1 MREVK
6 TKAGASVKEWK
17 PPTTQEK
24 AAQNVCRS
32 KKPDKSLRNREGRV
46 ALREM
51 VMPEL
56 GLMPRDIP
64 PAEDGDVLCE
74 SRIQHLCDFL
84 SSGGVLQRWLDA
96 AGVTRSQYTY
106 RKNRQEGLKMRLEE
120 AMYVGCDALADRAL
134 EIAHK
139 PFITVDEVVTTLA
152 DGRQVTVTK
161 TADNVFAR
169 KLAVQ
174 ATIDILKRRA
184 PDRYGD
190 AVKVEVAD
198 SRARAII
205 DARRRLREA
214 KDKIIE
220 AEVVG

>member
-56 GLMPRDIP
+56 GLVPRDIP

-74 SRIQHLCDFL
+74 ARIQHE
-84 SSGGVLQRWLDA
+84 
-96 AGVTRSQYTY
+96 Y
-106 RKNRQEGLKMRLEE
+106 LKSVRRL
-120 AMYVGCDALADRAL
+120 
-134 EIAHK
+134 
-139 PFITVDEVVTTLA
+139 
-152 DGRQVTVTK
+152 
-161 TADNVFAR
+161 
-169 KLAVQ
+169 
-174 ATIDILKRRA
+174 
-184 PDRYGD
+184 
-190 AVKVEVAD
+190 EVAD
-198 SRARAII
+198 RLKAAIFC
-205 DARRRLREA
+205 LREA
-214 KDKIIE
+214 CFRGGSTPQ
-220 AEVVG
+220 A

>member
-1 MREVK
+1 MR
-6 TKAGASVKEWK
+6 
-17 PPTTQEK
+17 
-24 AAQNVCRS
+24 C
-32 KKPDKSLRNREGRV
+32 
-46 ALREM
+46 
-51 VMPEL
+51 
-56 GLMPRDIP
+56 
-64 PAEDGDVLCE
+64 
-74 SRIQHLCDFL
+74 
-84 SSGGVLQRWLDA
+84 
-96 AGVTRSQYTY
+96 
-106 RKNRQEGLKMRLEE
+106 
-120 AMYVGCDALADRAL
+120 ALADRAL

-198 SRARAII
+198 SRAQAII